1 MPEDAAS
8 LSAEAFAPGLL
19 AAWSSLSPASVAPRS
34 SRLVRKW
41 GGDPAS
47 SSFAPPRPD
56 PCLHAAF
63 ESFHRSS
70 KPIADLASSST
81 ASSGAAAH
89 AVLRAIAKID
99 ALKETLGAALPPG
112 ADADWRRFF
121 DESVAEIQN
130 DILPPLHDASKI
142 LASGYGRGVAAVRN
156 GVIAA
161 AAPSIQ
167 SFLKTFPS
175 ADHYFFGNPT
185 QQLTASM
192 NYAVMAASLAPK
204 PAAPRRPP
212 PPKAAPSSRP
222 PARPASSTPAKGKAS
237 GRSFRGGKASQKK

>member
-1 MPEDAAS
+1 MLHAIAKLHALKDS
-8 LSAEAFAPGLL
+8 LSA
-19 AAWSSLSPASVAPRS
+19 
-34 SRLVRKW
+34 
-41 GGDPAS
+41 
-47 SSFAPPRPD
+47 
-56 PCLHAAF
+56 
-63 ESFHRSS
+63 
-70 KPIADLASSST
+70 
-81 ASSGAAAH
+81 
-89 AVLRAIAKID
+89 
-99 ALKETLGAALPPG
+99 ALPSD
-112 ADADWRRFF
+112 ADAEWRRFF
-121 DESVAEIQN
+121 DDSVADIQSG
-130 DILPPLHDASKI
+130 ILSPLQDATKI
-142 LASGYGRGVAAVRN
+142 LASGYGRGVAAVRG

-212 PPKAAPSSRP
+212 PPRAAPASRP

-237 GRSFRGGKASQKK
+237 GRSFRGGKAGQKK

>member
-1 MPEDAAS
+1 MPDDAAS
-8 LSAEAFAPGLL
+8 LSAEAFAPGLV
-19 AAWSSLSPASVAPRS
+19 AAWWSLSPASVAPRS
-34 SRLVRKW
+34 LRLVRKW

-47 SSFAPPRPD
+47 SSFAPPCPD
-56 PCLHAAF
+56 PSLHAAF

-70 KPIADLASSST
+70 KPIPDLASSST

-99 ALKETLGAALPPG
+99 ALKETLRAALPPG

-121 DESVAEIQN
+121 DESVAQIQN
-130 DILPPLHDASKI
+130 DVLPPLHDASKI
-142 LASGYGRGVAAVRN
+142 LASGYGRGVAAIRN

-167 SFLKTFPS
+167 SFLKTFPL

-192 NYAVMAASLAPK
+192 NYPVMVASLTPK
-204 PAAPRRPP
+204 PAAPRHPP
-212 PPKAAPSSRP
+212 PASRP
-222 PARPASSTPAKGKAS
+222 PARPALSTPAKGKAS
-237 GRSFRGGKASQKK
+237 GRSFRGGKAGQKK

>member
-89 AVLRAIAKID
+89 AVLHAIAKLD
-99 ALKETLGAALPPG
+99 VLKDSLSAALPSD
-112 ADADWRRFF
+112 ADAEWRRFF
-121 DESVAEIQN
+121 DDSVADIQSG
-130 DILPPLHDASKI
+130 ILSPLQDATKI
-142 LASGYGRGVAAVRN
+142 LASGYGRGVTAVRG

-175 ADHYFFGNPT
+175 ADYYFFGNPT

-212 PPKAAPSSRP
+212 PPRAAPPSRP
-222 PARPASSTPAKGKAS
+222 PARSAQSSASRGKAP
-237 GRSFRGGKASQKK
+237 GRSFRGGKAGQKK